1 MKVFTEPKKLQKWC
15 RARKF
20 AGKKIALVPTM
31 GYLHEGHLSLIAKAK
46 AKGADEIVVSVF
58 VNPVQ
63 FCPGEDYEKYPRDE
77 KADLA
82 KCRQAGATAVFFP
95 TPANMYLDR
104 HSVYVNEEDLSKGLC
119 GARRPGHFRG
129 VCTVVAKLFNLA
141 HPDFAVFG
149 QKDYQQVQVIKR
161 MVRDLNFDLE
171 IVVAPIVREES
182 GLARSSRN
190 TYLSAEE
197 RERALAISRSLG
209 SLSVG
214 ARSARVGAGSARV
227 GVGSAKTIGSQKAP
241 KTLKTLSD
249 LKKSLEKSGLRV
261 DYVACVDA
269 ETLEP
274 RKRIEKGCCVLVA
287 VYDGKT
293 RLIDNILI

>member
-1 MKVFTEPKKLQKWC
+1 MKTFTEPVKLQKWC
-15 RARKF
+15 RARKL
-20 AGKKIALVPTM
+20 AGRKIALVPTM
-31 GYLHEGHLSLIAKAK
+31 GYLHEGHLSLIELAKK
-46 AKGADEIVVSVF
+46 RGADEIVVSVF

-77 KADLA
+77 RADLA
-82 KCRQAGATAVFFP
+82 KCRKAGATAIFFP

-104 HSVYVNEEDLSKGLC
+104 HSVYITEDDVSKGYC

-149 QKDYQQVQVIKR
+149 QKDYQQAQVIKR

-171 IVVAPIVREES
+171 IVTAPIVREPS

-197 RERALAISRSLG
+197 KERALALSASLKDAAG
-209 SLSVG
+209 WKG
-214 ARSARVGAGSARV
+214 AVSAAVARKRITKRLTDAG
-227 GVGSAKTIGSQKAP
+227 
-241 KTLKTLSD
+241 LK
-249 LKKSLEKSGLRV
+249 V
-261 DYVACVDA
+261 DYVEFADA
-269 ETLEP
+269 ETLDP
-274 RKRIEKGCCVLVA
+274 VKTVRKGVVILLAAYCGR
-287 VYDGKT
+287 T
-293 RLIDNILI
+293 RLIDNRVL

>member
-1 MKVFTEPKKLQKWC
+1 MKIFRDPKKLQKWC
-15 RARKF
+15 RARRL
-20 AGKKIALVPTM
+20 AGAKIGLVPTM
-31 GYLHEGHLSLIAKAK
+31 GYLHEGHVSLIAKAK

-82 KCRQAGATAVFFP
+82 KCKAAGATAIFFP
-95 TPANMYLDR
+95 TPANMYLER

-141 HPDFAVFG
+141 HPNFAVFG
-149 QKDYQQVQVIKR
+149 QKDYQQAQVIKR
-161 MVRDLNFDLE
+161 MVRDLNFDLD
-171 IVVAPIVREES
+171 IVIAPIVREPS

-190 TYLSAEE
+190 TYLSPVEKE
-197 RERALAISRSLG
+197 NALALSRSLKG
-209 SLSVG
+209 VTVG
-214 ARSARVGAGSARV
+214 
-227 GVGSAKTIGSQKAP
+227 KTAAAESRRIRAE
-241 KTLKTLSD
+241 
-249 LKKSLEKSGLRV
+249 LEKASLRV
-261 DYVACVDA
+261 DYVEFVDG

-274 RKRIEKGCCVLVA
+274 VRRVEKGICVLLA
-287 VYDGKT
+287 AYDGKT
-293 RLIDNILI
+293 RLIDNRVIA

>member
-1 MKVFTEPKKLQKWC
+1 MKSFTEPRKLQKWC
-15 RARKF
+15 RARKL

-31 GYLHEGHLSLIAKAK
+31 GYLHEGHLSLIEKAK
-46 AKGADEIVVSVF
+46 RKGADEIVVSVF

-77 KADLA
+77 EADLA
-82 KCRQAGATAVFFP
+82 KCRAAGATAIFFP
-95 TPANMYLDR
+95 TPENMYLSR
-104 HSVYVNEEDLSKGLC
+104 HSVYVNEEDLSRGLC

-149 QKDYQQVQVIKR
+149 QKDYQQAQIIKR

-171 IVVAPIVREES
+171 IVVAPIVREPS

-190 TYLSAEE
+190 TYLSAKEKE
-197 RERALAISRSLG
+197 MALAIS
-209 SLSVG
+209 
-214 ARSARVGAGSARV
+214 
-227 GVGSAKTIGSQKAP
+227 Q
-241 KTLKTLSD
+241 
-249 LKKSLEKSGLRV
+249 GLRGLAAKGAQRGRRDALSALRADLAKAGLKV
-261 DYVACVDA
+261 DYVECVDA

-274 RKRIEKGCCVLVA
+274 RKKPAKGCCVLVA
-287 VYDGKT
+287 AYCGKT
-293 RLIDNILI
+293 RLIDNILL

>member
-1 MKVFTEPKKLQKWC
+1 MKTFTEPKKLQKWC
-15 RARKF
+15 RAQKL

-31 GYLHEGHLSLIAKAK
+31 GYLHEGHLSLIEKAK

-82 KCRQAGATAVFFP
+82 KCRKAGATAIFFP

-129 VCTVVAKLFNLA
+129 VCTVVGKLFNLA

-149 QKDYQQVQVIKR
+149 QKDYQQAQVIKR
-161 MVRDLNFDLE
+161 MVRDLNFDLK
-171 IVVAPIVREES
+171 IVVAPIVREPS

-197 RERALAISRSLG
+197 KDRALALSQSLRSVT
-209 SLSVG
+209 VG
-214 ARSARVGAGSARV
+214 KTVAVERKRVTAF
-227 GVGSAKTIGSQKAP
+227 
-241 KTLKTLSD
+241 
-249 LKKSLEKSGLRV
+249 LEKAGLKV
-261 DYVACVDA
+261 DYVEFVDG

-274 RKRIEKGCCVLVA
+274 VKKTAKGVCVLLA

-293 RLIDNILI
+293 RLIDNRVL

>member
-1 MKVFTEPKKLQKWC
+1 MKTFTEPKKLQKWC
-15 RARKF
+15 RTQKLVGR
-20 AGKKIALVPTM
+20 KIALVPTM

-63 FCPGEDYEKYPRDE
+63 FGPNEDYEKYPRDE

-82 KCRQAGATAVFFP
+82 KCRKAGATAIFFP
-95 TPANMYLDR
+95 TPDNMYLPR
-104 HSVYVNEEDLSKGLC
+104 HSVYVNEEDLSSGLC

-149 QKDYQQVQVIKR
+149 QKDYQQVQVIRR

-171 IVVAPIVREES
+171 IVVAPIVREAS
-182 GLARSSRN
+182 GLAKSSRN
-190 TYLSAEE
+190 TYLSAKE
-197 RERALAISRSLG
+197 REMALAISRGL
-209 SLSVG
+209 
-214 ARSARVGAGSARV
+214 
-227 GVGSAKTIGSQKAP
+227 KE
-241 KTLKTLSD
+241 LKTLRG
-249 LKKSLEKSGLRV
+249 LRTSLEKAGLKV
-261 DYVACVDA
+261 DYVECVDA

-274 RKRIEKGCCVLVA
+274 RHKVEKGCCVLVA
-287 VYDGKT
+287 AYCGKT
-293 RLIDNILI
+293 RLIDNRVL

>member
-1 MKVFTEPKKLQKWC
+1 MKTFKEPKKLQKWC
-15 RARKF
+15 RERKL
-20 AGKKIALVPTM
+20 AGRKIALVPTM
-31 GYLHEGHLSLIAKAK
+31 GYLHEGHLSLIEKAK

-82 KCRQAGATAVFFP
+82 KCRKAGATAIFFP

-149 QKDYQQVQVIKR
+149 QKDYQQAQVIKR

-171 IVVAPIVREES
+171 IVVAPIVREPS

-190 TYLSAEE
+190 TYLSPEE
-197 RERALAISRSLG
+197 KERALAISKNLMALKASVAASRTSRATSASRKP
-209 SLSVG
+209 SLS
-214 ARSARVGAGSARV
+214 ALAAN
-227 GVGSAKTIGSQKAP
+227 
-241 KTLKTLSD
+241 
-249 LKKSLEKSGLRV
+249 LEKAGLVV
-261 DYVACVDA
+261 DYVSCVDA

-274 RKRIEKGCCVLVA
+274 RKKVEKGCCVLVA
-287 VYDGKT
+287 AYDGKT